1 MRRLNKG
8 ASCASVSC
16 SVVMSLRPSS
26 SSSGCAPYRRADK
39 GQQGHSVTE
48 LRCCETASTGMV
60 DVLGQLRAEAAGEL
74 MVGLHRYA
82 FHVPSL
88 AASLA
93 NINVFR

>member
-1 MRRLNKG
+1 
-8 ASCASVSC
+8 
-16 SVVMSLRPSS
+16 MSLRPSS
-26 SSSGCAPYRRADK
+26 SSSGCAPYPRADR
-39 GQQGHSVTE
+39 GQQQGHSVTE
-48 LRCCETASTGMV
+48 LRCCEMASTGMV

-88 AASLA
+88 AASLT